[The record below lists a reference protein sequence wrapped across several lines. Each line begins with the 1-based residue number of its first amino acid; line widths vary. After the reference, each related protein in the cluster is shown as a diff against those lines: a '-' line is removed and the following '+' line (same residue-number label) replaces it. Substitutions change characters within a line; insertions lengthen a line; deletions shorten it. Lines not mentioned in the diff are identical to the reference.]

1 MDKGSTPMDKG
12 IIPTPDVLPRMA
24 SERERN
30 ANGEFTDRIPADA
43 ALDAFDGREDVARPL
58 TAADVMEALDC
69 SRRTAHNKLNAL
81 VDEGELETRKIGARG
96 RVWWRPITAGE
107 RNRRLAVEGAEGR
120 SAGVD
125 EPDGRTDGLPSEVE
139 QAIRA
144 ADLPGSGRTLDA
156 RREALAA
163 AYEHLTSHPSAT
175 KSDFLDDVY
184 PKYPAAF
191 ETPEGW
197 WNAIQPALKQLPA
210 VDPPEE
216 RGHLWKF
223 LGGDRFTP
231 TLG

>member
-1 MDKGSTPMDKG
+1 
-12 IIPTPDVLPRMA
+12 MA

-30 ANGEFTDRIPADA
+30 AKGEFTDRIPPEA
-43 ALDAFDGREDVARPL
+43 ALEAFDAREDVARPL
-58 TAADVMEALDC
+58 TAADIMEALDC
-69 SRRTAHNKLNAL
+69 SRRTAHNKLNTL
-81 VDEGELETRKIGARG
+81 VEAGRLETRKIGARS
-96 RVWWRPITAGE
+96 RVWWRPIP
-107 RNRRLAVEGAEGR
+107 AV
-120 SAGVD
+120 D
-125 EPDGRTDGLPSEVE
+125 PGRTAAEADADRTDHSSEAE

-163 AYEHLTSHPSAT
+163 AYEYLTSHPSAT

-184 PKYPAAF
+184 PKYPAKF
-191 ETPEGW
+191 ETPDGW
-197 WNAIQPALKQLPA
+197 WNAIQPALKELPA